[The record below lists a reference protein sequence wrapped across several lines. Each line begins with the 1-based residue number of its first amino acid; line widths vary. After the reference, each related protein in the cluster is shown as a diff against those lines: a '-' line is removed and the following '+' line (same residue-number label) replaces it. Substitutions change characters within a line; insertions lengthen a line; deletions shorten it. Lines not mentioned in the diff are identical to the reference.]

1 MSRSGIKA
9 VIFDLGNVLIDFDY
23 RIAVNRILQFTDKSP
38 KQIFELFFDSQLT
51 ALFEEGKI
59 SPNDFFLRVKEMLNL
74 KLDYESF
81 LPIWNEIFFLSP
93 KNEQVYNLAMALKK
107 NYSLALISNIDVLH
121 LDYIKKKFS
130 AFDHF
135 DNIIASCEIQ
145 VRKPEPLI
153 YQKTLDALGVLPQ
166 NTFYTDDRPELVES
180 ANRLGLKGFVFKG
193 IVQLNKDLIAAGVSL
208 N

>member
-1 MSRSGIKA
+1 MVGNDIKA
-9 VIFDLGNVLIDFDY
+9 IVFDLGNVLIDFDY
-23 RIAVNRILQFTDKSP
+23 RIAINRISQITDKSP

-51 ALFEEGKI
+51 VLFEEGKI

-74 KLDYESF
+74 KLDYDSF
-81 LPIWNEIFFLSP
+81 LPIWNEIFFLSQ
-93 KNEQVYNLAMALKK
+93 KNHRVYNLARLLNKK
-107 NYSLALISNIDVLH
+107 YSLALLSNINVLH

-130 AFDHF
+130 VFDPF
-135 DNIIASCEIQ
+135 QNIIASCEVK

-166 NTFYTDDRPELVES
+166 STFYTDDRPELVES

-193 IVQLNKDLIAAGVSL
+193 IAQLNRDLIAAGI
-208 N
+208 NPN